1 MIAFPATLRLPVT
14 NHLSG
19 RRYSVLRCDH
29 VEPTLDRLAEIV
41 AICNEPEVYSWVFR
55 EVLSGRA
62 YPTEKAMEWLLWA
75 SDGWRA
81 NTHFCFA
88 VTDDSGAIVAAC
100 DIKSSNPDGAEIGY
114 WASAL
119 HRGVMTN
126 AVDAM
131 CQAARQAG
139 FRSLMARVRHE
150 NSQSQAVL
158 ARVGFI
164 PDPSRRDETRDYF
177 TLQLT

>member
-1 MIAFPATLRLPVT
+1 MIAFPAILRLPVT
-14 NHLSG
+14 NYLNG

-29 VEPTLDRLAEIV
+29 VEPTFDRLAEIV
-41 AICNEPEVYSWVFR
+41 AICNEPEVYSWLFR
-55 EVLSGRA
+55 EVLSGLA
-62 YPTEKAMEWLLWA
+62 YPPEKAMEWLSWA

-81 NTHFCFA
+81 NNHFCFA

-100 DIKSSNPDGAEIGY
+100 DIKSNDPDGAEIGY
-114 WASAL
+114 WASAH

-126 AVDAM
+126 SVDAM

-150 NSQSQAVL
+150 NSRSQAVL
-158 ARVGFI
+158 ARVGFR

>member
-1 MIAFPATLRLPVT
+1 MIAFPATLRLPIT

-19 RRYSVLRCDH
+19 RPYFVLRCDH
-29 VEPTLDRLAEIV
+29 VEPTPDRLAEIV
-41 AICNEPEVYSWVFR
+41 AICNEPEVYSWLFR
-55 EVLSGRA
+55 ELLGGQP
-62 YPTEKAMEWLLWA
+62 YPAGKAIEWLSWA
-75 SDGWRA
+75 SDGWQA

-88 VTDDSGAIVAAC
+88 VTDDSVAIVAAC
-100 DIKSSNPDGAEIGY
+100 DIKSNDPDGAEIGY

-131 CQAARQAG
+131 CQAAQQAG

-158 ARVGFI
+158 ARVAFRSE
-164 PDPSRRDETRDYF
+164 PSRRDETRDYF
-177 TLQLT
+177 TLQLA